1 MVVSIVEKVIPDGS
15 SFLSEISM
23 STGAEEGDVI
33 CFAATIS
40 TMLNGRLKGVAMPR
54 PLNADAPSKTAA
66 ANTKLVH
73 VLQLSLSLLLL
84 EHKSRCTPGRKVRTP
99 ISRFNASRPGR
110 GAQYFDAGQ
119 RSGDPSLSSE
129 LLCGTKAAEGAA
141 RMLRGERKHCPDG
154 RLKTLA
160 SVAFVVAG
168 QTVPAI
174 AGVVSQATTKAIKTL
189 CIGIL
194 DWNGIH
200 VDVW

>member
-23 STGAEEGDVI
+23 SRGAEDGDVI

-40 TMLNGRLKGVAMPR
+40 TVLNGRLKGVATPR

-73 VLQLSLSLLLL
+73 VVVLQLSLSLLLL
-84 EHKSRCTPGRKVRTP
+84 EHESRCTPGRTVRTP
-99 ISRFNASRPGR
+99 MSRLNASRPGLCT
-110 GAQYFDAGQ
+110 QYFIAGQ
-119 RSGDPSLSSE
+119 RSGEPNLSSE
-129 LLCGTKAAEGAA
+129 LMCGTKAAECAA
-141 RMLRGERKHCPDG
+141 QMFREHCPDG

-168 QTVPAI
+168 QTVQAI
-174 AGVVSQATTKAIKTL
+174 AGAVCPPTMKTIKTL
-189 CIGIL
+189 RSMEF
-194 DWNGIH
+194 
-200 VDVW
+200 